1 MKKQILSEQFQRM
14 QKLAGIITEAAFNS
28 DGEPLMTHNQYMDY
42 NEPSED
48 DDEYNN
54 SNDDFD
60 IKSSFIK
67 EMKDNNIF
75 VETWNGKEYFIR
87 CNNENSYEFMIYF
100 LNDEEIEI
108 YGPEDGNKNN
118 FGYQDAIDYT
128 LKNKSK
134 FYTYNQSIKSRDNE
148 MNIAS
153 QDRKN
158 NRAEMG
164 GYGLG

>member
-1 MKKQILSEQFQRM
+1 MKKQILSEEFRRM

-28 DGEPLMTHNQYMDY
+28 DGEPLMTHNQYRDY

-48 DDEYNN
+48 EDFDN
-54 SNDDFD
+54 SNDDFN
-60 IKSSFIK
+60 IKNSFIK
-67 EMKDNNIF
+67 EMKGNDIF
-75 VETWNGKEYFIR
+75 VETFDGEEYFIR
-87 CNNENSYEFMIYF
+87 CNDERSYEFTIYF

-108 YGPEDGNKNN
+108 YGPEDGVKNL
-118 FGYQDAIDYT
+118 FGYEDAVDYT
-128 LKNKSK
+128 LENKDK
-134 FYTYNQSIKSRDNE
+134 FYTYDESIKSRNNE
-148 MNIAS
+148 MDIDS